1 MLRLIKENIK
11 MYLFKKKWRKK
22 NKHNQINPMNKFDIN
37 IVEVGEHSY
46 GPIIVKSWNRENE
59 KLIIGK
65 YVSIAEGVK
74 FLLGGNHEINTITTY
89 PFKVKFLKEKV
100 EAWTKGPIVIK
111 DDVWIGTDTLILSGV
126 IIGQGAIIAA
136 GSVVVKDVPPYAIIG
151 GNPAKVIK
159 YRYSNDIV
167 DEMITFDWSKVKT
180 DNIKNLKE
188 ALYQPLTLE
197 MAKKL
202 KKEFER
208 GTND

>member
-1 MLRLIKENIK
+1 
-11 MYLFKKKWRKK
+11 
-22 NKHNQINPMNKFDIN
+22 MNKFDIN